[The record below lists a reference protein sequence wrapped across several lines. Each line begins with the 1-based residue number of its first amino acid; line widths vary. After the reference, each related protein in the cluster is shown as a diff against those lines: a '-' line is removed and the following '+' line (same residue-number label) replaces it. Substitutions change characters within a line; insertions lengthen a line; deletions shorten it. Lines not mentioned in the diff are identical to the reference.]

1 MITTEEIPQI
11 IPGNHILIGAKS
23 AAEPVIFLLQIR
35 CAKLTTDGLNIV
47 PVHPWL
53 QQALLPTIRFLFS
66 NRQWFS

>member
-11 IPGNHILIGAKS
+11 IPGNHILIGANPFTK
-23 AAEPVIFLLQIR
+23 PIILLLQIR

-47 PVHPWL
+47 PVHPWM